1 MTVTQSGADV
11 AKDCD
16 YEHSR
21 LLFSCV
27 TKSVVQLADEV
38 LSNKTS
44 KPAVSFSIIINMSLA
59 QEIKAAALEMGFD
72 LVGIT
77 DASPISADHVKH
89 LEDWLDAGYA
99 GQMLYMHR
107 NLDKRIN
114 PAKLLPGAQ
123 SVIVVGLSYK
133 PAEPKRVPTNPARPT
148 GKVCIYAQYED
159 YHPFIKK
166 HLRELARF
174 IDSATG
180 KEHTFKIC
188 VDSVPLVERALAT
201 RAGLGFIGKNHLLI
215 KEILGPQIF
224 LGEIVTTL
232 KLATDKPNKQS
243 CLDCERCLEACP
255 TGALRRDGQF
265 DATRCINYLTIEHK
279 GEIPQD
285 LAGKIG
291 NRLFGCDECVL
302 VCPYQ
307 QNAPFCRSMQLKF
320 YVDRAELDLQ
330 EVLSLTAESFNAR
343 FGDSPIKRLGLDRL
357 KRNAQICLGAIQK
370 TGDKV

>member
-1 MTVTQSGADV
+1 
-11 AKDCD
+11 
-16 YEHSR
+16 
-21 LLFSCV
+21 
-27 TKSVVQLADEV
+27 
-38 LSNKTS
+38 
-44 KPAVSFSIIINMSLA
+44 MSLT

-77 DASPISADHVKH
+77 DASPIAAEHVKH

-99 GQMLYMHR
+99 GQMQYMHR

-114 PAKLLPGAQ
+114 PAKVLPGAQ

-180 KEHTFKIC
+180 KEHTFKTC
-188 VDSVPLVERALAT
+188 VDSVPLAERALAT

-215 KEILGPQIF
+215 KEILGPQVF

-232 KLATDKPNKQS
+232 KLATDKPSKQS

-265 DATRCINYLTIEHK
+265 DATRCISYLTIEHK
-279 GEIPQD
+279 SEIPPD
-285 LAGKIG
+285 LTGKIG

-302 VCPYQ
+302 ACPYQ
-307 QNAPFCRSMQLKF
+307 QNAPPCRNRKLKF
-320 YVDRAELDLQ
+320 YSDRAELDLN
-330 EVLSLTAESFNAR
+330 EVLTMTAESFAVK
-343 FGDSPIKRLGLDRL
+343 FSDSPITRLGLDRL

-370 TGDKV
+370 TGDRG